1 VEKTLGL
8 LLMIGLGLALQRK
21 VGSSE
26 QLKGLKVLILSLA
39 LPATI
44 FVALLNVEL
53 SENMLLFPA
62 MALAINGLL
71 LLAAY
76 FAKNL
81 FPELSPVR
89 HRTMMMLIPSFA
101 PGLSCFPFIA
111 EFLGDQAV
119 ATAALADVGNK
130 FFVLLLL
137 YFLAIHWHHRYNQQP
152 QKSGESKVK
161 KLLMALV
168 SEPINMVLIV
178 ALVMLAFG
186 FNLQSLPE
194 TISGVILR
202 LSGIMAPLI
211 LLFIGL
217 AVKINRRDFGLI
229 FRILLWRAG
238 LLFLVSAVIISLV
251 PALTLPMMLLA
262 IVFPQSACSFWPF
275 AHMSAVDMMEDGKK
289 PTFDVNFGLSTLAVS
304 LQLSTILVLGVFS
317 FQSTVLD
324 PVVLAVFGASL
335 VLIGADPGVWR
346 LLRSSKP
353 SDDTQVSTLPNAI
366 AEAGSAELNRRAS

>member
-1 VEKTLGL
+1 
-8 LLMIGLGLALQRK
+8 MIGLGLALQRK
-21 VGSSE
+21 VSSSE

-44 FVALLNVEL
+44 FVALLNVQL
-53 SENMLLFPA
+53 SENMLLFPVL
-62 MALAINGLL
+62 ALGLNGLL
-71 LLAAY
+71 LAAAY

-81 FPELSPVR
+81 FPELSPAR

-111 EFLGDQAV
+111 EFLGDEAV

-130 FFVLLLL
+130 LFVLILL
-137 YFLAIHWHHRYNQQP
+137 YFLAIHWHHRFNQQP
-152 QKSGESKVK
+152 KKSGESKIK
-161 KLLMALV
+161 QLLMALV
-168 SEPINMVLIV
+168 GEPINMVMIV

-186 FNLQSLPE
+186 LNLRSLPE
-194 TISGVILR
+194 TVSTVILR

-238 LLFLVSAVIISLV
+238 LLFLISAVMISMAPGLTV
-251 PALTLPMMLLA
+251 PMILLA

-275 AHMSAVDMMEDGKK
+275 AHMSAVDMMEDGEQ
-289 PTFDVNFGLSTLAVS
+289 PTFDVNFGLSTLAIS
-304 LQLSTILVLGVFS
+304 LPLSTILILGVFS
-317 FQSTVLD
+317 FQSLALN
-324 PVVLAVFGASL
+324 PLFLAVFGATLIAFGTASSL
-335 VLIGADPGVWR
+335 WKFIK
-346 LLRSSKP
+346 SSTKATEE
-353 SDDTQVSTLPNAI
+353 SAVSTAMPSAI
-366 AEAGSAELNRRAS
+366 AEAPSSELNRRAS